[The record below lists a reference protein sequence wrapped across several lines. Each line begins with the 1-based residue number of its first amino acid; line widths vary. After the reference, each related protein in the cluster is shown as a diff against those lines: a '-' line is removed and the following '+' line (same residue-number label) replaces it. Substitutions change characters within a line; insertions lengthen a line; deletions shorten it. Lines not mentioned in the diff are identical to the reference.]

1 MKRKSSILLLTLLC
15 SLTMVLSGC
24 NELDYMIG
32 EISGEFTGKNMQIE
46 TYDENSQLI
55 DSIHGESV
63 GMREDSKIEGLLNIQ
78 VGGKTMLHMGSSL
91 IAYEDGLNNVFNT
104 YVKKVDI
111 TNYDKSVPML
121 NRLVSD
127 MKNSFNGSALVI
139 LIRSQSGQ
147 PLATFAGNSVSYFS
161 TDVPK
166 TTGLLVDGKKLVI
179 YRCDYTIYNVGLLN
193 GQNVKD
199 KNITKQ

>member
-1 MKRKSSILLLTLLC
+1 
-15 SLTMVLSGC
+15 
-24 NELDYMIG
+24 
-32 EISGEFTGKNMQIE
+32 
-46 TYDENSQLI
+46 
-55 DSIHGESV
+55 
-63 GMREDSKIEGLLNIQ
+63 
-78 VGGKTMLHMGSSL
+78 MLHMDSSL